1 MAAFN
6 EVTPI
11 NNWSDIESR
20 VDFIPTLVIQ
30 NEDEARSKLKKIIA
44 TYQLSSKVRC
54 GISRCQTKHNN
65 GYLVKLDTNQE
76 IIIGKDCGKKYFG
89 AEFTTQKNLLNA
101 LRTEA
106 ENFKIIQETYEKLSG
121 MKDNFN
127 KIIMPSGSIGL
138 YKIIREIKKL
148 HTGNEVL
155 DYWMIRELT
164 NSNNITRSGEIT
176 QKVYKTP
183 EEIEKER
190 ELKIASQNEVYDA
203 NSDQSKIYI
212 EPTKIVFIAKVV
224 NFEIIY
230 TTYEIEKILK
240 YFQEIHIN
248 IKDPT
253 KMTKEDRKKLVKKL
267 REYSSNLY
275 EIENFTKKANI
286 LLEEENI
293 SKLEHVFKE
302 RSSKEKIRKWAKT
315 IRRET
320 A

>member
-11 NNWSDIESR
+11 NNWADIESR

-121 MKDNFN
+121 MKITLT
-127 KIIMPSGSIGL
+127 KSLCLVVLSA
-138 YKIIREIKKL
+138 YIK
-148 HTGNEVL
+148 
-155 DYWMIRELT
+155 
-164 NSNNITRSGEIT
+164 
-176 QKVYKTP
+176 
-183 EEIEKER
+183 
-190 ELKIASQNEVYDA
+190 
-203 NSDQSKIYI
+203 
-212 EPTKIVFIAKVV
+212 
-224 NFEIIY
+224 
-230 TTYEIEKILK
+230 
-240 YFQEIHIN
+240 
-248 IKDPT
+248 
-253 KMTKEDRKKLVKKL
+253 
-267 REYSSNLY
+267 
-275 EIENFTKKANI
+275 
-286 LLEEENI
+286 LLE
-293 SKLEHVFKE
+293 KLKNFILEMKFL
-302 RSSKEKIRKWAKT
+302 I
-315 IRRET
+315 IG
-320 A
+320 

>member
-1 MAAFN
+1 M
-6 EVTPI
+6 V
-11 NNWSDIESR
+11 
-20 VDFIPTLVIQ
+20 
-30 NEDEARSKLKKIIA
+30 
-44 TYQLSSKVRC
+44 
-54 GISRCQTKHNN
+54 
-65 GYLVKLDTNQE
+65 
-76 IIIGKDCGKKYFG
+76 KKYFG